1 MRHSGDSRRTTTA
14 LEMLRGIRIT
24 SPDTVQIGEREYG
37 GLRDYL
43 LPWLQAEIYKNF
55 FCGMTRVTVA
65 APVPAFMSALSEAN
79 AAKKSFMAQPGC
91 YMALGL
97 PAPSDTK
104 WLRLY
109 WNVNPSGA
117 IALVGIATGILN
129 HLRVPFRLKVLLNT
143 SIARRDAAVLYVP
156 LAYWPAARDII
167 GPVCGQLDE
176 SRNLEAATP
185 LFTKTLRPGV
195 ALAED
200 PQTGLSFGMHR
211 SALVARSL
219 AGSYLAGHAE
229 ENQQWSDL
237 RDEFEREKLSLDR
250 PYLNAGSADVYEF

>member
-1 MRHSGDSRRTTTA
+1 MME

-24 SPDTVQIGEREYG
+24 SPDTVRIGEREYG

-43 LPWLQAEIYKNF
+43 VPWLQCEIYKNF
-55 FCGMTRVTVA
+55 FCGMRPVSLA
-65 APVPAFMSALSEAN
+65 APISAFMSALSEAN
-79 AAKKSFMAQPGC
+79 AGQKSFTAQRGC
-91 YMALGL
+91 YMALGQ
-97 PAPSDTK
+97 PEPSGTK

-117 IALVGIATGILN
+117 IALVGIATGMLN
-129 HLRVPFRLKVLLNT
+129 RLRVPFRLKVLLDT

-156 LAYWPAARDII
+156 LADWPAARGII
-167 GPVCGQLDE
+167 SPVCRQLDE

-195 ALAED
+195 GLAED

-211 SALVARSL
+211 AALVARSL
-219 AGSYLAGHAE
+219 ARSYLAGHSGAD
-229 ENQQWSDL
+229 QQWSDL

-250 PYLNAGSADVYEF
+250 AYLNAGSADVYEF